1 MSLLRWKEL
10 AKSKSELGNK
20 INYVHNAITQHKIG
34 ELTSQ
39 ESFAKVFKPVTS
51 KLDDVIDSNLNLGAS
66 KEKKTTEERGS
77 SRLRY

>member
-34 ELTSQ
+34 EQTNQ
-39 ESFAKVFKPVTS
+39 ESFACFVHDGEDEFGLCLTH
-51 KLDDVIDSNLNLGAS
+51 
-66 KEKKTTEERGS
+66 TTQ
-77 SRLRY
+77 